1 MSNDKPRFVRAIP
14 IYFLLS
20 LCYDKANH
28 KYQSMKGGAP
38 LDEQLEQLET
48 EGISLAELWAMIRKH
63 LVFIILAVFVC
74 VGLAYGYTRFLEK
87 PTYTAKTTL
96 VVRIPTNTET
106 GDITTSDISI
116 AKSLALVYSDF
127 LKTDQVMTHVI
138 ETLGIDYSIATLR
151 DNVLT
156 MTLGESS
163 LLLYISAKTTD
174 PNRSIAIVNQV
185 ATSGI
190 AFINA
195 EFESY
200 GEKLAVL
207 NVATSSII
215 SRNTAMN
222 LAIGLLLGGLIS
234 AAYVLIREMMAKT
247 IRSRK
252 DIEKLTGLPIIG
264 LIPDYG
270 FEETEATLGSFRE
283 VVRKKVHK
291 Q

>member
-1 MSNDKPRFVRAIP
+1 
-14 IYFLLS
+14 
-20 LCYDKANH
+20 
-28 KYQSMKGGAP
+28 MKGGAP
-38 LDEQLEQLET
+38 LDEQLEQLES

-63 LVFIILAVFVC
+63 IVFIFLAVFVC
-74 VGLAYGYTRFLEK
+74 VGLAYGYTRFFEK

-96 VVRIPTNTET
+96 VVRIPTNTQT

-116 AKSLALVYSDF
+116 AKSLALVYTDF

-156 MTLGESS
+156 MTLADSS

-190 AFINA
+190 AFIND

-200 GEKLAVL
+200 GDNLAVL
-207 NVATSSII
+207 NVATTSLI

-270 FEETEATLGSFRE
+270 FDETEAKLGSIRE
-283 VVRKKVHK
+283 NVRKKVRK

>member
-1 MSNDKPRFVRAIP
+1 M
-14 IYFLLS
+14 
-20 LCYDKANH
+20 
-28 KYQSMKGGAP
+28 
-38 LDEQLEQLET
+38 
-48 EGISLAELWAMIRKH
+48 
-63 LVFIILAVFVC
+63 
-74 VGLAYGYTRFLEK
+74 
-87 PTYTAKTTL
+87 
-96 VVRIPTNTET
+96 TN
-106 GDITTSDISI
+106 
-116 AKSLALVYSDF
+116 
-127 LKTDQVMTHVI
+127 VI

-156 MTLGESS
+156 ITLADSS

-190 AFINA
+190 AFIND

-200 GEKLAVL
+200 GDNLAVL
-207 NVATSSII
+207 NVATTSLI

-234 AAYVLIREMMAKT
+234 AAYVLICEMMAKT

-270 FEETEATLGSFRE
+270 FEETEAKLGNI
-283 VVRKKVHK
+283 
-291 Q
+291 